1 MGLVCSRSST
11 VTLPAVE
18 RWSGAVGD
26 GLREE
31 GGALGRQATGRTL
44 DFVVMWEG
52 MEDSDQESF

>member
-1 MGLVCSRSST
+1 MFKEQHSL
-11 VTLPAVE
+11 E